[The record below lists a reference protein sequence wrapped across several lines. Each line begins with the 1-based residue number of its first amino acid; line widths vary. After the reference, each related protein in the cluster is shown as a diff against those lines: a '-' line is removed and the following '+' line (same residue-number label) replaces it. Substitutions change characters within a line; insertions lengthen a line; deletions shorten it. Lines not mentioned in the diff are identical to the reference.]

1 MWFSDFHE
9 TSEVFVMAT
18 PKRARATST
27 TTRSKKSAAP
37 QALENTTLPQSQG
50 NVEEVIRF
58 RAYQLFEQR
67 GRNHGFDRED
77 WLRAEVEVAGKSQSA

>member
-1 MWFSDFHE
+1 
-9 TSEVFVMAT
+9 MAT

-27 TTRSKKSAAP
+27 TSRSKKTPAP
-37 QALENTTLPQSQG
+37 ETLETTTLPQSLG

-67 GRNHGFDRED
+67 GRYHGFDKED
-77 WLRAEVEVAGKSQSA
+77 WLRAEVEVTAGRAQSA